1 MGILKWLCEN
11 LHRQRAELK
20 PNDWIFHHDN
30 APAHKSL
37 SAKHFLNQL
46 LKWNTYPI
54 TLIWLQMTSGHFQ
67 NIRSELKGRVFQDIE
82 DMKKKCDDGSTD
94 MPSIKSFQELHNHTS
109 YCSTE

>member
-1 MGILKWLCEN
+1 
-11 LHRQRAELK
+11 
-20 PNDWIFHHDN
+20 
-30 APAHKSL
+30 
-37 SAKHFLNQL
+37 
-46 LKWNTYPI
+46 
-54 TLIWLQMTSGHFQ
+54 MTSGHFQ